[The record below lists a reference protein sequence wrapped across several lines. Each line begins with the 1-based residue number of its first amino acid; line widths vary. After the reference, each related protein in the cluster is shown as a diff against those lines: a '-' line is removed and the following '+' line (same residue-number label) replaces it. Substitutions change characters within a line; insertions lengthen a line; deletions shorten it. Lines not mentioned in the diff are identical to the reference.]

1 MKLSYREQLY
11 ERRNTLVNSYGN
23 GSYRDGLVRQAIE
36 KIDAEIAALPPNPD
50 RGLVEGEQ

>member
-1 MKLSYREQLY
+1 MISHRERLY
-11 ERRNTLVNSYGN
+11 ERRNELMHSYEGN
-23 GSYRDGLVRQAIE
+23 CWHDGLVTAAIK